1 LAIRAL
7 PTLLKKSTKEANKK
21 TLQILCEKVA
31 PTEKTFGP
39 HVDKEERSR
48 HKESASV
55 ALKTIGVEGYSKE
68 VSKEFCGKCVPFFDR
83 VLGDAN
89 KATVHDDATEI
100 LQILCETKAEFVEAK
115 DVSSLIQTTISKI
128 EDKTYGQTSRKR
140 CAGILAS
147 LSRAAN
153 AKELAD
159 VSEKTAARCEKALAE
174 KDVIGCEL
182 GAFTLGM
189 IAAKDGGGKRLV
201 AESATGGG
209 GGAKKTKKGGANG
222 SLASKTVVPVLSKL
236 CTTLVEKMENNEEA
250 DEAFASIAEQS
261 LMALETS
268 LDKTGTTVFD
278 AKLPFAPPFFVFF
291 APPPPPVA
299 LSATKRFPPPSF
311 AAIIPSVNAHNSHPI
326 TSFSANAFSH
336 LAAVFSTTSAN
347 SFAFAARLKDAKIP
361 AHLFLLVCPYVLS
374 SIFDIVV

>member
-1 LAIRAL
+1 MAVSDLTQELQKDTYKSPTASDVEEKIHEVVLIALVDIFSDCRDLAIRAL

-115 DVSSLIQTTISKI
+115 DVSSLIQKTISKI

-153 AKELAD
+153 AKEFAD
-159 VSEKTAARCEKALAE
+159 VVEKTAARCEKALAE
-174 KDVIGCEL
+174 KDVIGCE
-182 GAFTLGM
+182 
-189 IAAKDGGGKRLV
+189 
-201 AESATGGG
+201 
-209 GGAKKTKKGGANG
+209 
-222 SLASKTVVPVLSKL
+222 
-236 CTTLVEKMENNEEA
+236 
-250 DEAFASIAEQS
+250 
-261 LMALETS
+261 
-268 LDKTGTTVFD
+268 
-278 AKLPFAPPFFVFF
+278 
-291 APPPPPVA
+291 
-299 LSATKRFPPPSF
+299 
-311 AAIIPSVNAHNSHPI
+311 
-326 TSFSANAFSH
+326 
-336 LAAVFSTTSAN
+336 
-347 SFAFAARLKDAKIP
+347 
-361 AHLFLLVCPYVLS
+361 
-374 SIFDIVV
+374 